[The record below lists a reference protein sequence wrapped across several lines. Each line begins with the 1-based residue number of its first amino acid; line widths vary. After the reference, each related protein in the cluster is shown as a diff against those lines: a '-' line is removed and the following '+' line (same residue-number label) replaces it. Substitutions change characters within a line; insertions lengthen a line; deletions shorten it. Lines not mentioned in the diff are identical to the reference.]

1 MPRHPLSGIRPDKPR
16 VLQPQSCNTIN
27 PQTNHHHRKHHSIH
41 SFRWCNPH
49 CPRSHVSKENQMKTQ
64 KELLTILNRT
74 SAYYYE
80 TNHTLIFHLDP
91 DNDYV
96 IGSITW
102 DATDTYTFKMHP
114 DTHVISGF
122 KTNKAGITTSIF
134 TPTFKLGDRRIAPD
148 MILSIYTL
156 LTKKPASDAYFHVAN
171 NRVTQQTVPRNNS
184 ASDAT
189 AAPHYLHFLTGV
201 HQVSSTTLPDS
212 VSTRPHVLRFPDSH
226 SQVSTQPK
234 SLLSQFFARLFRNL

>member
-27 PQTNHHHRKHHSIH
+27 PQTNHHHRKHHTINSI
-41 SFRWCNPH
+41 RWCNPH
-49 CPRSHVSKENQMKTQ
+49 CPRSHVPKENQMKTQ

-102 DATDTYTFKMHP
+102 DATDTYTFKMNP
-114 DTHVISGF
+114 DTHVIFGF

-156 LTKKPASDAYFHVAN
+156 LTQKPASDAYFHVAN
-171 NRVTQQTVPRNNS
+171 NRVTRQTVPRDNS

-189 AAPHYLHFLTGV
+189 AAPDYLHYVDTI
-201 HQVSSTTLPDS
+201 HQASSATPTSS
-212 VSTRPHVLRFPDSH
+212 VSTQPYVLRFPTSH
-226 SQVSTQPK
+226 SKVSTQPK
-234 SLLSQFFARLFRNL
+234 SFLSQFFARLFRNL